1 MEGKPFHFDGS
12 HHFAAG
18 DTQENTPFELTDE
31 MRKHIGGTR
40 LKYQEKKSKLRML
53 S

>member
-18 DTQENTPFELTDE
+18 ETLENTPFELTDE
-31 MRKHIGGTR
+31 MRKNIGGNPFEAVR
-40 LKYQEKKSKLRML
+40 EEE
-53 S
+53 